1 MHLPEDTEKFR
12 QNLKFVIEIKCRV
25 FITKKAAYLN
35 FKQNV
40 RTFQINFEFLYLQ
53 EIVKHYFNKHN

>member
-12 QNLKFVIEIKCRV
+12 QNLKFAIEINCRV
-25 FITKKAAYLN
+25 FIIKKAAFFN

-40 RTFQINFEFLYLQ
+40 RTLQINFEFLYLQ